1 MNPEYRL
8 FTGLGWVTPNC
19 ESPTAASL
27 LACGER
33 IVAVGPSAER
43 IAQEVGAV
51 EVQLTGRTALP
62 GMIDAHVHLGEFGLS
77 LLRNADLS
85 GSGSVEEITER
96 LRQHANARGEVAA
109 GWILGTRFDQELLA
123 ERRFPTRQEL
133 DDVAPGRPVVI
144 VRVCF
149 HAAVGNT
156 AALKMAGIWSDSGL
170 VTEDDAAKLLSAVPP
185 PGRDELEAALLLAAA
200 EFRAKGFTAAHC
212 LASSA
217 EELAALRRLSL
228 AGRMPI
234 RVRVNIPY
242 DLLPRLSEMGLA
254 TGVGDTRFSIGA
266 VKLFADGSLGARTAA
281 LTSPYA
287 DEPANAGML
296 LHSRSELEQMVR
308 RIHEAECQAAIHAIG
323 DLALDRALDALE
335 AAQAA
340 RPRPDARHRI
350 EHASVARP
358 DQIERMARL
367 GVAACVQPQFVASD
381 FWTAQRLGPHRIG
394 WAYPFRSMVRAG
406 VRLGGGTDCP
416 VERPDPWAAF
426 AAAIDRVQLAPE
438 ESLTL
443 AEAIRLFTEGA
454 AWLGFS
460 EGVLGAIT
468 PGALADF
475 VVLPPHTTWPPSS
488 WHIIPEAAFVGAA
501 AAS

>member
-1 MNPEYRL
+1 
-8 FTGLGWVTPNC
+8 
-19 ESPTAASL
+19 
-27 LACGER
+27 
-33 IVAVGPSAER
+33 
-43 IAQEVGAV
+43 
-51 EVQLTGRTALP
+51 
-62 GMIDAHVHLGEFGLS
+62 
-77 LLRNADLS
+77 
-85 GSGSVEEITER
+85 
-96 LRQHANARGEVAA
+96 
-109 GWILGTRFDQELLA
+109 
-123 ERRFPTRQEL
+123 
-133 DDVAPGRPVVI
+133 
-144 VRVCF
+144 
-149 HAAVGNT
+149 
-156 AALKMAGIWSDSGL
+156 
-170 VTEDDAAKLLSAVPP
+170 
-185 PGRDELEAALLLAAA
+185 
-200 EFRAKGFTAAHC
+200 
-212 LASSA
+212 
-217 EELAALRRLSL
+217 
-228 AGRMPI
+228 
-234 RVRVNIPY
+234 
-242 DLLPRLSEMGLA
+242 
-254 TGVGDTRFSIGA
+254 VGDTRFSIGA

-296 LHSRSELEQMVR
+296 LQSRSELEQMVR